1 MTAQEYEFYELGPV
15 WHLCTPGMHQC
26 SIFRTREDF
35 VFGMN
40 LVALAASSYRDE
52 VKILTFE
59 LMSNHFHFV
68 LACEEPTLNGF
79 FDFIYKRLRRYLATE
94 QRGAEVDDLVFN
106 YFAVNDFRYLL
117 TVIAYVNRNGYLVY
131 PIHTPFTYPW
141 GANMFFFN
149 PCAQELPAVEVSELS
164 IDKKRQIFKSRN
176 FDIQG
181 NYRFLTNSG
190 YISPASYCHVPLA
203 ESLFKDARHYF
214 SMISRK
220 VESYSQIAKE
230 LGDSIFYTDEEM
242 YAAIYSHCANRYEV
256 KNPTLLGRN
265 DKIEVAKLMKY
276 DYNASNSQIM
286 RMLKIDERILDELF
300 PTTSSK
306 QKKLSK

>member
-1 MTAQEYEFYELGPV
+1 MTSQEYDFYELGPV

-52 VKILTFE
+52 IKILTFE

-68 LACEEPTLNGF
+68 MACEEPTLNGF
-79 FDFIYKRLRRYLATE
+79 FDFIYKRLRRYLAAQ
-94 QRGAEVDDLVFN
+94 QRAGDVNALSFN
-106 YFAVNDFRYLL
+106 YFAVKDLRYLL
-117 TVIAYVNRNGYLVY
+117 TLIAYVNRNGYLVD
-131 PIHTPFTYPW
+131 PNHSPFTYPW

-149 PCAQELPAVEVSELS
+149 PCALELPSVEVSKLS
-164 IDKKRQIFKSRN
+164 LDKKRQIFKSRN
-176 FDIQG
+176 FEIQPD
-181 NYRFLTNSG
+181 YRYLTGAG
-190 YISPASYCHVPLA
+190 YISPASYCHLSLA
-203 ESLFKDARHYF
+203 EGLFKDARHYF
-214 SMISRK
+214 GMISRK

-242 YAAIYSHCANRYEV
+242 FAAVYSHCANRYDV

-286 RMLKIDERILDELF
+286 RLLKIDERILDELF
-300 PTTSSK
+300 PPTPGK

>member
-1 MTAQEYEFYELGPV
+1 MTTQEYEFYELGPV

-68 LACEEPTLNGF
+68 MACEEPSLNGF
-79 FDFIYKRLRRYLATE
+79 FDFIYKRLRRYMAGQ
-94 QRGAEVDDLVFN
+94 QRACDVNDLVFN
-106 YFAVNDFRYLL
+106 YFAVNDLRYLL
-117 TVIAYVNRNGYLVY
+117 TVIAYVNRNGYLVD
-131 PIHTPFTYPW
+131 PNHSPFTYPW

-149 PCAQELPAVEVSELS
+149 PCVQELPAVEVSKLS
-164 IDKKRQIFKSRN
+164 LDKKRQIFKSRN
-176 FDIQG
+176 FEIHGD
-181 NYRFLTNSG
+181 YRFLTCAG
-190 YISPASYCHVPLA
+190 YISPASYCHLSLA
-203 ESLFKDARHYF
+203 EGLFKDARHYF

-242 YAAIYSHCANRYEV
+242 YSAVYSHCANKYDV
-256 KNPTLLGRN
+256 KNPTLLGRT

-286 RMLKIDERILDELF
+286 RLLKIDERILNELF
-300 PTTSSK
+300 PITSAK
-306 QKKLSK
+306 QNKLHK